1 MQAAP
6 CLSVGSDE
14 STREFI
20 QLRYK
25 LRHLFNGRKHQCEKA
40 YSRIVDELGL
50 RNVISP
56 TQARKKWSNLL
67 QKYMDIK
74 GGYSTASPDWPYF
87 QILDQIV
94 PLMRKEKIEK
104 LPPGVDGRDLEGLP
118 SPLTSTTPDPDT
130 PTMPGVTETTT
141 TAAGAEKCK
150 VEAVDATSE
159 PPRKRGR
166 SRRAAQ
172 RARDRWW
179 GAVEDSD
186 LGVESGAGSGGSRS
200 EVAPQVP
207 QKMTSVD
214 SLEPSQM
221 ELQTFNMLETCST
234 ALTEIRDVLK
244 AHTERQERFMQS
256 LQQTIT
262 NQNNTV
268 KEVLSTVSTQ
278 NATLISLI
286 TQLTSATTL
295 ASTSTNTSAKATPQ
309 HPPPLGMTTGSGGAY
324 TDDTLHQHS
333 HGHSQQDPPQ
343 QQQLLAS
350 QQSLMSALT
359 QRQAQQQCDSPMVD
373 SPELTDSIS
382 GL

>member
-1 MQAAP
+1 MNAG
-6 CLSVGSDE
+6 VKWSDE

-104 LPPGVDGRDLEGLP
+104 LSPSGVESKDLDSHESLP
-118 SPLTSTTPDPDT
+118 SPLTSAPDT
-130 PTMPGVTETTT
+130 EGLAMPGVQGI
-141 TAAGAEKCK
+141 AGDDKCK
-150 VEAVDATSE
+150 TEAADTGE

-166 SRRAAQ
+166 GRRAAQ

-186 LGVESGAGSGGSRS
+186 LGSDSVASAGRTELPSQLPCKS
-200 EVAPQVP
+200 
-207 QKMTSVD
+207 TVD
-214 SLEPSQM
+214 ALEASQM
-221 ELQTFNMLETCST
+221 ELQTFGMLESCAT
-234 ALTEIRDVLK
+234 ALTEIRDILK
-244 AHTERQERFMQS
+244 AHTEQQERFMQT
-256 LQQTIT
+256 LQQTVSSHSS
-262 NQNNTV
+262 TV
-268 KEVLSTVSTQ
+268 KEVLNTVSSQ
-278 NATLISLI
+278 NATLINL
-286 TQLTSATTL
+286 LTHLTKSAHT
-295 ASTSTNTSAKATPQ
+295 
-309 HPPPLGMTTGSGGAY
+309 PLGITPGNSFGEEKLRRDPAT
-324 TDDTLHQHS
+324 HS
-333 HGHSQQDPPQ
+333 HQEEG
-343 QQQLLAS
+343 QLLAS
-350 QQSLMSALT
+350 QQNLISALT
-359 QRQAQQQCDSPMVD
+359 QRQQGCESPLVEAT
-373 SPELTDSIS
+373 ELTDSIT